1 MNLSLIFNFTRQDL
15 IDRHS
20 ASVLGAAW
28 TFILPLVNILI
39 FTLVFSNIM
48 GMRLDAL
55 GMQQLGQYSYSIYLV
70 TGVLAWNC
78 FSSTLTRITQVFHE
92 KAHLIGKVK
101 ISLWSLPLYVLLSET
116 ILYVIS
122 MAFFVAF
129 LIIIGF
135 HFPKSILWWPIIFFC
150 QQLLAYSLGLILSIL
165 SVFLRDI
172 GQIVGV
178 VMQLWFWL
186 TPIVYVLSILP
197 EQWRSLF
204 VFNPF
209 YHLVEAY
216 RAALI
221 SGTSPNTESL
231 LTLFAVGLAL
241 LGFSVFLGRKLE
253 RDIRD
258 FL

>member
-48 GMRLDAL
+48 GMRLDTL

-101 ISLWSLPLYVLLSET
+101 ISLWSLPLYILLSET
-116 ILYVIS
+116 ILYAIS

-135 HFPKSILWWPIIFFC
+135 HFPKSVLYWPIIFIC
-150 QQLLAYSLGLILSIL
+150 QQLLAYAAGLAFAVL
-165 SVFLRDI
+165 SVFLRDV

-186 TPIVYVLSILP
+186 TPIVYVLNILP
-197 EQWRSLF
+197 ERWHTLF

-209 YHLVEAY
+209 YHIVEAY
-216 RAALI
+216 RAVLIQGVSPDIQALCV
-221 SGTSPNTESL
+221 
-231 LTLFAVGLAL
+231 LFIIGFVL
-241 LGFSVFLGRKLE
+241 LGFSIFVGRKLE